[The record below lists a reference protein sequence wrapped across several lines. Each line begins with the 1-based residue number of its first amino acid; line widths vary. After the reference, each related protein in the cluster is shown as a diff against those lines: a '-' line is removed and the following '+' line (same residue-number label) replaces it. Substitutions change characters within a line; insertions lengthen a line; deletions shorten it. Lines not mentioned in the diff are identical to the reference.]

1 MSSERRNVVGG
12 GFVERRRQ
20 LTLCLASPPYE
31 LSLRAW
37 CSLNRQFMVMMRMS
51 EKLCAIG
58 SSRSRKSSA
67 RRLIDAMSVDN
78 GRSAVDSIAY
88 EKTKRKSAV
97 SSR

>member
-1 MSSERRNVVGG
+1 MGG
-12 GFVERRRQ
+12 GFVERRR

-31 LSLRAW
+31 LSLKAW

-67 RRLIDAMSVDN
+67 RRLMEAMSVDN

-88 EKTKRKSAV
+88 EKTKRESAV